1 MSRALPLWRQWL
13 IAKIAGPDK
22 QVVFFDREK
31 DAIVNAVMIVSVLSA
46 WAKMR
51 EMVAAQEQAKKEGP
65 PPDPAP
71 EAGETLVAA
80 LRTGR
85 QIH

>member
-22 QVVFFDREK
+22 QVVFFEREK

>member
-22 QVVFFDREK
+22 QVVFFDREPNP
-31 DAIVNAVMIVSVLSA
+31 ILNALLVVSVAAA
-46 WAKMR
+46 WAKAR